1 MTATA
6 ATTALDALAVLL
18 FGAGLIYLLWPYTGG
33 GVALIAGGA
42 FLALISGIV
51 TWKRA
56 NVSEAG

>member
-18 FGAGLIYLLWPYTGG
+18 FAAGLIYLLWPFTGG
-33 GVALIAGGA
+33 GVALIAGGV
-42 FLALISGIV
+42 FITGISALV

-56 NVSEAG
+56 SMGEAG